1 MQNSSNLITSIYKS
15 RKTILE
21 QLKSLGYNTDD
32 YDNFSIAEINLK
44 YENKQLDMLLEKTS
58 ENPETGKKHKVYVL
72 YYLAKLIRP
81 NNIQEFIDDLYT
93 IDNVLTPEDTLMIIA
108 KEEVNDTLMSNLKHI
123 WENEKLFIV
132 IQSIKRLQFNIQ
144 KHIMVPPHR
153 LLPSSELA
161 AVKERYNIERN
172 TQFPDISRFDPVAL
186 SICLRPGEVCE
197 IIRSSKSAISTKYYR
212 ICV

>member
-58 ENPETGKKHKVYVL
+58 EDPETGKKHKVYVL

-108 KEEVNDTLMSNLKHI
+108 KEENHLLK
-123 WENEKLFIV
+123 
-132 IQSIKRLQFNIQ
+132 
-144 KHIMVPPHR
+144 KHQ
-153 LLPSSELA
+153 LL
-161 AVKERYNIERN
+161 K
-172 TQFPDISRFDPVAL
+172 
-186 SICLRPGEVCE
+186 
-197 IIRSSKSAISTKYYR
+197 
-212 ICV
+212 